1 LPKITENDIVAL
13 VACCIVSFLDSEGFR
28 HSVEVEAES
37 LFEAGVLAIR
47 AFRQHDC
54 EPGLVSQLEVEIR
67 TSVKHIITPKR
78 IQEWLEGG
86 AKSPKEAVMKER
98 LRELL

>member
-1 LPKITENDIVAL
+1 MIYGLPMAT
-13 VACCIVSFLDSEGFR
+13 CIVSFVDTLGFR
-28 HSVEVEAES
+28 HTVEVQAES
-37 LFEAGVLAIR
+37 LFEAGALAIR
-47 AFRQHDC
+47 AFKQNGC
-54 EPGLVSQLEVEIR
+54 PPGYVSELEVEIR
-67 TSVKHIITPKR
+67 SPVKHIVTPKR

>member
-1 LPKITENDIVAL
+1 MPN
-13 VACCIVSFLDSEGFR
+13 
-28 HSVEVEAES
+28 AELQADR

-47 AFRQHDC
+47 AFKQDGC
-54 EPGLVSQLEVEIR
+54 PPGYVTEMVVEIR
-67 TSVKHIITPKR
+67 SPVKHIVTPKR

-98 LRELL
+98 LRALL